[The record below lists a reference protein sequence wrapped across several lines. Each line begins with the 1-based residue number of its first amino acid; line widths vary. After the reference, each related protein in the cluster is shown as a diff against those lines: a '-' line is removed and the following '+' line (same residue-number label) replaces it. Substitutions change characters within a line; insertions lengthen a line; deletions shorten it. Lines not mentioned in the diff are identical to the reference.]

1 MTTVKQPARTM
12 SEHVLDIAESQVGRH
27 EHGGANRGD
36 CEIYQRFYGEFYVG
50 KAWCG
55 CFVGWV
61 WESWRRS
68 AVAARWTISSG
79 LSAYLEFR
87 CLILPSVRC

>member
-36 CEIYQRFYGEFYVG
+36 CEIYQRFW
-50 KAWCG
+50 AD
-55 CFVGWV
+55 
-61 WESWRRS
+61 R
-68 AVAARWTISSG
+68 
-79 LSAYLEFR
+79 FR
-87 CLILPSVRC
+87 AGS